1 MWSLGC
7 VVGKLYLGDRL
18 FSGKNEYE
26 MESIL
31 LFGIYNY
38 TLFFSKEASLNDPTL
53 SISFGMWQHDVLFY
67 LQMRSIVELLGQPPN
82 QMLDAGQKTQHYFKR
97 DFCTWNRSWKLRV
110 SLLL

>member
-1 MWSLGC
+1 MGLPVTEAIDMWSLGC

-38 TLFFSKEASLNDPTL
+38 TPFFSW
-53 SISFGMWQHDVLFY
+53 I
-67 LQMRSIVELLGQPPN
+67 
-82 QMLDAGQKTQHYFKR
+82 
-97 DFCTWNRSWKLRV
+97 
-110 SLLL
+110 